1 VYWLFGPA
9 GSGKTTI
16 AYTVARRF
24 EFAGD
29 ADDTTILGGN
39 FFCSRLFDETQ
50 RANPIVRTIVYHL
63 ALKCKPFADALCHS
77 GRFETIHHNVR
88 SQLEGLLIGPWD
100 ECKAARLAD
109 RSLPAQY
116 LIIIDALDEI
126 DGRGGSEFLRV
137 LLNVIDEHRLQGLKF
152 FATSRPDPDL
162 VTHLESFENKM
173 LYHLEQVPIEEAQAD
188 IARYLKTSLPDFA
201 LRPEM
206 ENVVVQAAGLFIYA
220 ATVVKYLEDYELPE
234 QEEIL
239 AKLQSSSDLAIL
251 KTSDGTSLLDDLY
264 LQILSDAFHD
274 LQPDVRSRR
283 LQILYTFLCTAER
296 TSTSI
301 VVDLLFS
308 SNNTNSTFS
317 HTLIA
322 DKILQRL
329 HAVLYTE
336 HSKVL
341 WYHKSFPDFLFDR
354 NRSKEFWCNQAEHH
368 RRLTDSCFLFVKTL
382 RFNIASIPSSF
393 SLDSENS
400 ALPGEVERN
409 ISPVLSY
416 SCRNWDHH
424 LSGAAC
430 SDSGPLCGTLTDF
443 LQLRVLF
450 WIEAM
455 NLLGS
460 CGLCDPMLRMAHNWT
475 MKVSTIMVIEILT
488 SFFSMSMTHYRKTSP
503 RLHLSQCIFAE
514 VRPHCRPRT
523 FISLRWRHGLGIPS
537 SLWDGG
543 VTSLE
548 FRDLP
553 MLQCVAGQY

>member
-1 VYWLFGPA
+1 MPFHVHPSQQKSLLKDLKVSEIADHKYYLEGKERRLLHRGVCTPGTRVRILGNITTWANDTSSESQTVYWLFGPA

-16 AYTVARRF
+16 AYTIARRF
-24 EFAGD
+24 EFADD
-29 ADDTTILGGN
+29 ADDTTTLGGN

-50 RANPIVRTIVYHL
+50 RANPVVRTIVYHL
-63 ALKCKPFADALCHS
+63 ALKCKPFADALSHS
-77 GRFETIHHNVR
+77 GRFETIHQSVR

-126 DGRGGSEFLRV
+126 DGRGGSEFLRD
-137 LLNVIDEHRLQGLKF
+137 LLDVIDEHRLQGLKF

-162 VTHLESFENKM
+162 VTHLESFENKQF
-173 LYHLEQVPIEEAQAD
+173 YRLEQVPTEEAQAD
-188 IARYLKTSLPDFA
+188 IATYLKTSLPDFA
-201 LRPEM
+201 LRPEI

-220 ATVVKYLEDYELPE
+220 ATVVKYLEDYELAE

-251 KTSDGTSLLDDLY
+251 KTWDGTTFLDDLY
-264 LQILSDAFHD
+264 LQILSDAFHG
-274 LQPDVRSRR
+274 LRPDARTRR

-296 TSTSI
+296 TSTSTA
-301 VVDLLFS
+301 VDLLFS
-308 SNNTNSTFS
+308 SNKTNSTFS
-317 HTLIA
+317 YTSIA
-322 DKILQRL
+322 DKILERL

-336 HSKVL
+336 HNKVL
-341 WYHKSFPDFLFDR
+341 WYHKSFLDFLFDR
-354 NRSKEFWCNQAEHH
+354 SRSKEFWCNKAEHH
-368 RRLTDSCFLFVKTL
+368 QRLTDSCFLIMEKL

-400 ALPGEVERN
+400 ALPGEVEQN
-409 ISPVLSY
+409 IPPVLSY

-430 SDSGPLCGTLTDF
+430 SDSGPLCETLSDF

-460 CGLCDPMLRMAHNWT
+460 RGLCDPMLLTVHNWL
-475 MKVSTIMVIEILT
+475 MKVSVIM
-488 SFFSMSMTHYRKTSP
+488 MK
-503 RLHLSQCIFAE
+503 
-514 VRPHCRPRT
+514 
-523 FISLRWRHGLGIPS
+523 
-537 SLWDGG
+537 
-543 VTSLE
+543 
-548 FRDLP
+548 
-553 MLQCVAGQY
+553 